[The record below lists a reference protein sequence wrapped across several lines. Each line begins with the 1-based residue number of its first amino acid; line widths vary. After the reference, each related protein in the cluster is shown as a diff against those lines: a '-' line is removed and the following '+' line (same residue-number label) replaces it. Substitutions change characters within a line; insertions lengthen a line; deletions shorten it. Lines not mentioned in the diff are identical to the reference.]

1 MHHFDWQRYTAHT
14 LLALGVS
21 GLLLALLAR
30 FSLAAA
36 DTSLLP
42 RMVAILT
49 AISATSLLL
58 YLAAIGAR
66 TVFQA
71 LRYRLILGATEDS
84 VPGFFH
90 LLLVTASRNMFVDML
105 PARLGELSYV
115 AMLNRG
121 YRVGL
126 PACLSSLVISFAF
139 DLAALGLIIA
149 AIVVHQLF
157 SLGVEPWVIGTLL
170 MVGLVFAFL
179 LVLLFPG
186 LRWATRL
193 IETLAS
199 RLPGVAGR
207 LTARLGAFGAKLA
220 GVLEETRAAGILGRL
235 LALSLGVRVAKYL
248 GFYTLFAGVA
258 AVAFPQLDTHPVH
271 ALIALIS
278 AEAGA
283 SMPLPSFMGFG
294 SYEAAGMLAMM
305 ALGADRAASL
315 LIMLSLHVLSQI
327 IDYALGGVALITFAI
342 LTRSAAERVPAA
354 RPGRFSWYGVSAL
367 VLFLAGVALFVL
379 EARSLQKLGALRP
392 PDRGHALAPAGDTV
406 PEGLAGVHGFVVWSS
421 NRSGNHDLWLLSL
434 PDGAP
439 RQLTTHPHTEYYPRV
454 SPDGRRVVFA
464 RSQQPWVSQRN
475 KLPWDVVLLDLDTG
489 RERLLAKNG
498 NVPTWSADGAR
509 VYFLRNGNQL
519 VELEV
524 ASGKEAVV
532 WESGRNL
539 GVRANVLLETPAVAP
554 RGGAVA
560 VTFRGGRRATA
571 VIDADGTIRRVG
583 DGCQLGWAPDGSY
596 LFHVDHGGRQQNAI
610 YRTDPATLKP
620 ELWFDAPGEFS
631 HEYFPRVANTGDWLV
646 YGASTGGHEHDTAD
660 YEIFLWPIGRPAA
673 EAIRLTHHTG
683 NDCWPDI
690 FLNKPNH

>member
-1 MHHFDWQRYTAHT
+1 M
-14 LLALGVS
+14 
-21 GLLLALLAR
+21 
-30 FSLAAA
+30 
-36 DTSLLP
+36 
-42 RMVAILT
+42 
-49 AISATSLLL
+49 
-58 YLAAIGAR
+58 
-66 TVFQA
+66 
-71 LRYRLILGATEDS
+71 
-84 VPGFFH
+84 
-90 LLLVTASRNMFVDML
+90 
-105 PARLGELSYV
+105 
-115 AMLNRG
+115 
-121 YRVGL
+121 
-126 PACLSSLVISFAF
+126 
-139 DLAALGLIIA
+139 
-149 AIVVHQLF
+149 
-157 SLGVEPWVIGTLL
+157 
-170 MVGLVFAFL
+170 
-179 LVLLFPG
+179 
-186 LRWATRL
+186 
-193 IETLAS
+193 
-199 RLPGVAGR
+199 
-207 LTARLGAFGAKLA
+207 
-220 GVLEETRAAGILGRL
+220 
-235 LALSLGVRVAKYL
+235 RVAKYL

-539 GVRANVLLETPAVAP
+539 GVRANVLLETPAVARWRSPSAAAGAPP
-554 RGGAVA
+554 RSS
-560 VTFRGGRRATA
+560 TRTA
-571 VIDADGTIRRVG
+571 PS
-583 DGCQLGWAPDGSY
+583 GWSA
-596 LFHVDHGGRQQNAI
+596 A
-610 YRTDPATLKP
+610 A
-620 ELWFDAPGEFS
+620 
-631 HEYFPRVANTGDWLV
+631 
-646 YGASTGGHEHDTAD
+646 ASS
-660 YEIFLWPIGRPAA
+660 PGRPTARTSSMWTMAA
-673 EAIRLTHHTG
+673 ASRTPSTARTR
-683 NDCWPDI
+683 P
-690 FLNKPNH
+690 P